1 MNAQATLVGAFKAVF
16 QAPRGTAD
24 RLPEE
29 QKYWRYIESIATNIA
44 SRYGFGRIDT
54 PAFEDSSLF
63 VRSVGE
69 GTDIVEKEMYTF
81 DDRGGAS
88 ITLRPEGTA
97 PVCRAYLE
105 HGMHNLP
112 QPVRMYYFCPVFRY
126 ERPQAG
132 RFRQHHQFGVEI
144 LGDPDPSVDAEV
156 IEVAWELMRGLGL
169 RDVNLLINSIG
180 DGMCRPRYVDRLRAY
195 YSEHP
200 EKLCPDCK
208 GRLERNPL
216 RLLDCKVETCHAL
229 GDNAP
234 RSVDHL
240 CDDCLEHWSK
250 LLSYL
255 TTMELP
261 YELDHRLV
269 RGLDYYTRTVFE
281 VQPVEGGGQSTICGG
296 GRYDGLITQLG
307 GRPTPGIGFA
317 TGMER
322 LTLNLKRSD
331 TPVPEESAP
340 KYLVANV
347 GDDSR
352 NAAVGL
358 AVRLRRSGVGVILS
372 SGARGLRGQMRQAN
386 ALGIPYALILGDD
399 EIEKGEVVVRDMVSS
414 TQESRPLAEFVQE
427 ITEV

>member
-1 MNAQATLVGAFKAVF
+1 MF

-24 RLPEE
+24 LLPPE
-29 QKYWRYIESIATNIA
+29 QKYWRFIESKAMEIA

-54 PAFEDSSLF
+54 PAFEDSDLF
-63 VRSVGE
+63 IRSVGE

-81 DDRGGAS
+81 EDRGGDS
-88 ITLRPEGTA
+88 VTLRPEGTA

-132 RFRQHHQFGVEI
+132 RFRQHHQFGVEV
-144 LGDPDPSVDAEV
+144 LGDADPSVDAEV
-156 IEVAWELMRGLGL
+156 IEVAWELMLSLGL
-169 RDVNLLINSIG
+169 RDVNLLVNSIG
-180 DGMCRPRYVDRLRAY
+180 DEVCRPGYVERLRAHY
-195 YSEHP
+195 TGHAD
-200 EKLCPDCK
+200 KLCPDCR

-229 GDNAP
+229 GDQAP

-240 CDDCLEHWSK
+240 CENCQEHWSK
-250 LLSYL
+250 LQSYL
-255 TTMELP
+255 DTMKLP
-261 YELDHRLV
+261 FQLDHRLV

-322 LTLNLKRSD
+322 LTLNLKRSEV
-331 TPVPEESAP
+331 PVPDEPSP

-347 GDDSR
+347 GDEAR
-352 NAAVGL
+352 GAAVEL
-358 AVRLRRSGVGVILS
+358 AVRLRRAGIGAILS
-372 SGARGLRGQMRQAN
+372 SGTRGLRGQMRQAN
-386 ALGIPYALILGDD
+386 ALEIPFALILGDD
-399 EIEKGEVVVRDMVSS
+399 EIEKGEVMVRDMLSS
-414 TQESRPLAEFVQE
+414 TQESRPLSE
-427 ITEV
+427 IIREATET